1 MMHPVLTHP
10 LFVGLILL
18 MWATTAYV
26 LWEHHWYRG
35 R

>member
-1 MMHPVLTHP
+1 MMHHVLTHP

-26 LWEHHWYRG
+26 LWEQRYRN